1 MSSHRYIDRYE
12 EWVAALEAEDQR
24 QLDLLAEAEQRLG
37 ITASATQT
45 GTTTSKEFPTRDA
58 DNNLVQSRVKVD
70 YSLDGNQL
78 LKQSMTF
85 YEGLAPGK
93 TVADTGFDLS
103 DTVNFAG
110 KDLLPSASKNAA
122 GVWTAAS
129 QASPYIK
136 EAVSAQNSG
145 KASILDN
152 VELQAAN
159 AVSSATGI
167 ALPSLLG
174 ISTPD
179 PEPPTAESESEE
191 SASPQKPSKPNTK
204 NYLNPGGGDTPW
216 QYPEKMSLASQDH
229 VIFTAFRYSPRDY
242 TNVTKE
248 NTFSSGD
255 RKKTEVMGRCIL
267 PIQGGIQD
275 LNTADWTNG
284 SINPLQTLGVKAV
297 INIADKD
304 VQSTAT
310 STFGQAEFGEVFST
324 ATDDKMRKYL
334 IQWAA
339 GKAVGINN
347 LSSRLTGTIINNNL
361 ELLFNG
367 PQLRPFSFTYSL
379 SPRSKEEAKQ
389 VKGII
394 GFFKR
399 AMAVQKQDL
408 FLKAPHVFEIKYKA
422 AGEDHNSIG
431 KIKTCALTSLNTQY
445 TPAGTYSTYDDQEK
459 TMTRYEIQLQFTEID
474 PVYSED
480 YEEDG
485 YGTSKIGY

>member
-1 MSSHRYIDRYE
+1 MGRSTRSRRSK
-12 EWVAALEAEDQR
+12 ATR
-24 QLDLLAEAEQRLG
+24 PFNFLLEQRLG

-191 SASPQKPSKPNTK
+191 SASPQNHR
-204 NYLNPGGGDTPW
+204 N
-216 QYPEKMSLASQDH
+216 
-229 VIFTAFRYSPRDY
+229 
-242 TNVTKE
+242 
-248 NTFSSGD
+248 
-255 RKKTEVMGRCIL
+255 
-267 PIQGGIQD
+267 
-275 LNTADWTNG
+275 
-284 SINPLQTLGVKAV
+284 
-297 INIADKD
+297 
-304 VQSTAT
+304 
-310 STFGQAEFGEVFST
+310 
-324 ATDDKMRKYL
+324 L
-334 IQWAA
+334 IQ
-339 GKAVGINN
+339 K
-347 LSSRLTGTIINNNL
+347 II
-361 ELLFNG
+361 
-367 PQLRPFSFTYSL
+367 
-379 SPRSKEEAKQ
+379 
-389 VKGII
+389 
-394 GFFKR
+394 
-399 AMAVQKQDL
+399 
-408 FLKAPHVFEIKYKA
+408 
-422 AGEDHNSIG
+422 
-431 KIKTCALTSLNTQY
+431 
-445 TPAGTYSTYDDQEK
+445 
-459 TMTRYEIQLQFTEID
+459 
-474 PVYSED
+474 
-480 YEEDG
+480 
-485 YGTSKIGY
+485 